1 MINRYMESSKSKL
14 SYSEMGKLGAK
25 ASLATVQRLHKERIE
40 KYNLNP
46 SLCASCGKPMD
57 YDKRHNRFCSRS
69 CAATYNNSNK
79 SATIKKCV
87 RCGAEYESRS
97 GNRRYCDKCSYQ
109 SVYIEPD
116 STKHKKHKG
125 DWVVSICL
133 NCGKEIKRKWECL
146 YCDNHCQAEY
156 KWKQTKQRILEAGE
170 FDAAGGTVTKG
181 ETNRLQA
188 KRFLIEEY
196 GHKCAI
202 CGLSEWMGQPIP
214 VIVDHIDGDPTN
226 HKIDNFRL
234 VCGNCDMQLP
244 TYKAKNKGKGRKFR
258 RDLYEKDKNTQ

>member
-1 MINRYMESSKSKL
+1 MKSSKQFL
-14 SYSEMGKLGAK
+14 SYSEAGRLGGL
-25 ASLATVQRLHKERIE
+25 ASAPLMKELRESNIRA
-40 KYNLNP
+40 YNLNP
-46 SLCASCGKPMD
+46 TKCKNCGKIID
-57 YDKRHNRFCSRS
+57 YDKRHNHFCSKS
-69 CAATYNNSNK
+69 CAATYNNLNK
-79 SATIKKCV
+79 PAAIKKCV

-97 GNRRYCDKCSYQ
+97 GNRRYCDKCSHQ

-188 KRFLIEEY
+188 KRFLEEEY

-202 CGLSEWMGQPIP
+202 CGLAEWIGQPIP
-214 VIVDHIDGDPTN
+214 LVVDHIDGDPTN
-226 HKIDNFRL
+226 HKIENFRL

>member
-1 MINRYMESSKSKL
+1 MKSSKQFL
-14 SYSEMGKLGAK
+14 SYSEAGRLGGL
-25 ASLATVQRLHKERIE
+25 ASAPLMKELRESNIRV
-40 KYNLNP
+40 YNLNP
-46 SLCASCGKPMD
+46 TKCKNCGKIMD

-79 SATIKKCV
+79 PSTIKICV

-97 GNRRYCDKCSYQ
+97 GNRRYCDKCSHQ

-125 DWVVSICL
+125 DWVVSTCL

-146 YCDNHCQAEY
+146 YCDGKCQAEY

-170 FDAAGGTVTKG
+170 FDAFNGTVIRG
-181 ETNRLQA
+181 ETNRRQV
-188 KRFLIEEY
+188 KRFLEEEY

-202 CGLSEWMGQPIP
+202 CGLSEWLGQPIP
-214 VIVDHIDGDPTN
+214 LVVDHIDGDPTN
-226 HKIDNFRL
+226 HKIENFRL